1 MSKALLG
8 ILRLLQTTKRISFC
22 IKKIL
27 NVKKMSSTEE
37 QLEKS
42 IKLYADK
49 NIKEIT
55 SLMEFFK
62 RITKDAD
69 EFTQVIEDIKSI
81 RATVPSIIIAE
92 YTSVYFLRFKSDI
105 LKQDVETLLNYNYA
119 ELIEEGT
126 VSETEMLIRK
136 LIESIK
142 TVWIRGDNKTQ
153 LRIKASILKLLK
165 YSIRFDSKRRELAKF
180 N

>member
-1 MSKALLG
+1 MTS
-8 ILRLLQTTKRISFC
+8 Q
-22 IKKIL
+22 
-27 NVKKMSSTEE
+27 EE

-42 IKLYADK
+42 IRLYADK

-55 SLMEFFK
+55 SLMEFFV
-62 RITKDAD
+62 RVTKGAN
-69 EFTQVIEDIKSI
+69 EFAQVIEDIKSI
-81 RATVPSIIIAE
+81 RATINSIIIAE
-92 YTSVYFLRFKSDI
+92 YTSVYFLKFKDDI
-105 LKQDVETLLNYNYA
+105 MKQDVDKLLSYDYA

-126 VSETEMLIRK
+126 ISETEMLIKK

-142 TVWIRGDNKTQ
+142 SVWICGDKKTQ

-165 YSIRFDSKRRELAKF
+165 YSIKFDSKKRQLAKI